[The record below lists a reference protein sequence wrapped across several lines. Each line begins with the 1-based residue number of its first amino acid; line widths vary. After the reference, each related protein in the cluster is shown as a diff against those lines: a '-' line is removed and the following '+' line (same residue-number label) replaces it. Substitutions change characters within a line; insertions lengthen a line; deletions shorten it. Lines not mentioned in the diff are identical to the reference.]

1 MPKKLRVGIIGLGWP
16 GVEHLKGYLSTERA
30 EVVAVCDVDAER
42 RERIAAEHKV
52 PAAFADHKTM
62 LREAEL
68 DAVSNCLPNFL
79 HAPVTLDAL
88 RAGKHVLCEKPPAM
102 SAKEA
107 AAMAA
112 LAKQKRRTLMYALC
126 LRFGADSM
134 IVRDYVDRGELGE
147 IYFGKAGYVRRR
159 GIPIGKGGWFV
170 DKKRSGGGALIDIGV
185 HALDRC
191 WWLMGCPRP
200 VAVLGSVY
208 QKFRSQVPKDVKFDV
223 DDAAFALIK
232 FANGATLILEATW
245 AINLPGGGWCE
256 IAGTKG
262 GARITPLTIFTERD
276 GTQLDITPQP
286 ANPNANMM
294 AGETVHFVE
303 CCLTGKKPLM
313 DADQGVQLMKML
325 DGIYRSQSTG
335 REVRL

>member
-1 MPKKLRVGIIGLGWP
+1 VNRRLRVGIIGLGWP
-16 GVEHLKGYLSTERA
+16 GVEHLKGYRSTKEA
-30 EVVAVCDVDAER
+30 EVVAVCDLDAER
-42 RERIAAEHKV
+42 RERIAAEYKV
-52 PAAFADHKTM
+52 PRAFADHKKM

-88 RAGKHVLCEKPPAM
+88 KAGKHVLCEKPPAM
-102 SAKEA
+102 NAREA

-112 LAKQKRRTLMYALC
+112 LAKRKKLTLMYALC
-126 LRFGADSM
+126 LRFGSDAM
-134 IVRDYVDRGELGE
+134 LVRDYVDRGELGE
-147 IYFGKAGYVRRR
+147 VYFGKAGYVRRR

-170 DKKRSGGGALIDIGV
+170 DKKRAGGGALIDIGV

-191 WWLMGCPRP
+191 WWLMGCPKP

-208 QKFRSQVPKDVKFDV
+208 RKFRREVPKGVKFDV

-232 FANGATLILEATW
+232 FANDATLILEATW

-262 GARITPLTIFTERD
+262 GARLSPLTIFVERN
-276 GTQLDITPQP
+276 GVQLDITPQP
-286 ANPNANMM
+286 PQNNAMV
-294 AGETVHFVE
+294 AETVHFVE
-303 CCLTGKKPLM
+303 CCLAGKKPIM
-313 DADQGVQLMKML
+313 DGDQGVELMKML
-325 DGIYRSQSTG
+325 DGIYTSQATG
-335 REVRL
+335 KVARL